1 MSSYGVVD
9 HSCLVIAISD
19 HEGVRLGD
27 HSCLVIVISD
37 QYGNILMRTFLS
49 VGPDTSANDVISNRL
64 VRTCFLQ
71 G

>member
-1 MSSYGVVD
+1 MTNDGPVINALLVD

-37 QYGNILMRTFLS
+37 QYGHI
-49 VGPDTSANDVISNRL
+49 
-64 VRTCFLQ
+64 
-71 G
+71 